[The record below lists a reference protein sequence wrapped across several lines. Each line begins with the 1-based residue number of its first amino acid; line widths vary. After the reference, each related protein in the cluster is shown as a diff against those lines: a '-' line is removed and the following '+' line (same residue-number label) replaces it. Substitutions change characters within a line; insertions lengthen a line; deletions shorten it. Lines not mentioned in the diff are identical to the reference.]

1 MNPEQTAS
9 NPARTATRQIDLP
22 RFLRVVAD
30 QDALAEQLAQVLA
43 ELEISDALFVSGTS
57 QSAAVCADLTTGK
70 RAQIDDNTRAEV
82 RRIAGMAS
90 DYSHDGVVA
99 VGGGRP
105 LDVAK
110 AACLEAGV
118 PVVVVPTQLSTDG
131 IASPV
136 SVIQDADGK
145 TVSERS
151 QLPAAVVADLETL
164 AAAPAAFARAGL
176 GDLIGNRSAL
186 VDWHLAAEHADEQ
199 VDDFAALLASS
210 AHRLVESLGLRDLG
224 AGRVTVDLARRLLEG
239 LVLSGLAME
248 IAGSSRPCSGAE
260 HLISHSFDAIEPGTG
275 SHGAQVAF
283 GTLVAVSL
291 QGGDPGR
298 IRSLLAE
305 AGMQRTVDGFGLPVE
320 RLVEI
325 IRNAPSTRPD
335 RYTVLDLADPSS
347 RELRLIVQGLLGRSE

>member
-1 MNPEQTAS
+1 MNPERATE
-9 NPARTATRQIDLP
+9 NTARTATRQIDLP

-30 QDALAEQLAQVLA
+30 QDALGLQLSEVLA
-43 ELEISDALFVSGTS
+43 ELAIADPLYVSGTS

-70 RAQIDDNTRAEV
+70 RAQATDNTRAEV
-82 RRIAGMAS
+82 RRICELVGENG
-90 DYSHDGVVA
+90 HDGVVA

-110 AACLEAGV
+110 AACLVSGV

-131 IASPV
+131 IASPI
-136 SVIQDADGK
+136 SVIQGDDGA

-151 QLPAAVVADLETL
+151 QLPAAVVADLETV

-186 VDWHLAAEHADEQ
+186 VDWRLAAEHADEQ

-260 HLISHSFDAIEPGTG
+260 HLISHSFDACEPGTG

-291 QGGDPGR
+291 QGGDPGP

-305 AGMQRTVDGFGLPVE
+305 AGMQRTIDGFGLPVD

-325 IRNAPSTRPD
+325 VRNAPSTRPE
-335 RYTVLDLADPSS
+335 RFTVLDLAKPST
-347 RELRLIVQGLLGRSE
+347 RELKALLASLLGRKS